1 MLISH
6 LKKLDW
12 FLIALAVFLTSM
24 GLLEIYNIC
33 SQQGNFLNFKKQVIF
48 FALGFFFMIF
58 FSFFDYRILKTNS
71 YLVLSLYILA
81 VISLIGLFFLGTEIR
96 GVKGWYSFGSFSF
109 DPVPFLTIILIIV
122 LSRYFSRYHVEM
134 YRFRHILFSG
144 IYVLFPAL
152 LIFFQPDFGSALIVV
167 LLWIGMVIFSGV
179 KLSHFLILIFIF
191 SLIFSVSW
199 LFLLEDYQKQ
209 RVISFLNPQ
218 IDERGISWNINQSKI
233 AIGSGG
239 LLGKGIGKGS
249 QTQYGFLPEP
259 QTDFIF
265 PVLAEET
272 GFLGVSIFFFA
283 FLLLILRI
291 VKIALNSQNNFAR
304 LFASGFAF
312 LLFFQSFVN
321 IGMSLGLLP
330 IIGIPL
336 PLVSY
341 GGSQLLAFYIG
352 LGLLES
358 IKVYSP

>member
-1 MLISH
+1 
-6 LKKLDW
+6 
-12 FLIALAVFLTSM
+12 
-24 GLLEIYNIC
+24 
-33 SQQGNFLNFKKQVIF
+33 
-48 FALGFFFMIF
+48 
-58 FSFFDYRILKTNS
+58 
-71 YLVLSLYILA
+71 
-81 VISLIGLFFLGTEIR
+81 
-96 GVKGWYSFGSFSF
+96 
-109 DPVPFLTIILIIV
+109 
-122 LSRYFSRYHVEM
+122 M

-283 FLLLILRI
+283 FLLLLLRI

-304 LFASGFAF
+304 LFTSGFAF